1 MSLGCVLFFV
11 LGEWLF
17 FYVFLLIGKCLFLNI
32 IKVSWKWKF
41 FDYLD
46 DKGFVIL
53 YWLWMCI
60 WGFRNGWSNLLERVI
75 EERENKKIK

>member
-32 IKVSWKWKF
+32 IKVS
-41 FDYLD
+41 
-46 DKGFVIL
+46 GNENFVII
-53 YWLWMCI
+53 WMIRVLWYCI
-60 WGFRNGWSNLLERVI
+60 DYGCVFGDLGMDGVI
-75 EERENKKIK
+75 Y